1 MRIRQYYTYI
11 ITNRTKT
18 VLYIGMTNN
27 LEQRLADHYF
37 NCGKQKTFA
46 GRYKCHF
53 LFYYEIKAKPM
64 EAIWREKEIK
74 GMSRERKEKLIEK
87 ENPGWKFLNEK
98 IMDWPPDEGWRRGL
112 PTPRL

>member
-1 MRIRQYYTYI
+1 
-11 ITNRTKT
+11 
-18 VLYIGMTNN
+18 
-27 LEQRLADHYF
+27 
-37 NCGKQKTFA
+37 
-46 GRYKCHF
+46 
-53 LFYYEIKAKPM
+53 M